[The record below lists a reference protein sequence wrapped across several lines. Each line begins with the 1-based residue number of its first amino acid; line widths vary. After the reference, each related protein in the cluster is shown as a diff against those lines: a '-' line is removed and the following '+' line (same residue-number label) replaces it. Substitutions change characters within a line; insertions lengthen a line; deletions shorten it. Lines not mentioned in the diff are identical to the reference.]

1 MLIAFALA
9 AALLNAPI
17 PTPPIF
23 VAGDYAL
30 TFHTP
35 PDTTTCALPADFV
48 GSNHG
53 TVIFLQPPKDCG
65 GVGYPSSS
73 RSFSENVPRI
83 EVFYA
88 YWLGDPGTGP
98 KPCHRVIGRIQFIA
112 KARKLCQTD
121 QGQDL
126 RISVS
131 ARYTADIPA
140 WVELTLV
147 TTPRRLDADLKTF
160 RELAGSVTPCKVSW
174 SSSDGRSGSYGVG
187 QMCPAEGRFF

>member
-112 KARKLCQTD
+112 KARKLCPDRSGPGSAHLRQRAIYRRHSSVGGVDTRHDAQTLRR
-121 QGQDL
+121 GPQD
-126 RISVS
+126 ISG
-131 ARYTADIPA
+131 T
-140 WVELTLV
+140 
-147 TTPRRLDADLKTF
+147 RRLGDAVQGF
-160 RELAGSVTPCKVSW
+160 VVE
-174 SSSDGRSGSYGVG
+174 
-187 QMCPAEGRFF
+187 